1 MKVKVCHLTTVHWAY
16 DIRVFYKECQ
26 SLAKAGYEVVL
37 IARHDK
43 SESIEGVNIVPCPLF
58 KNRLARV
65 LFAPLRMFF
74 LALKQRAKVYHFHD
88 PELLVTG
95 LLLRLF
101 TRAKVIYDIHEDYK
115 TSIRQKHYLS
125 RRIAAAASI
134 FFGFFESAAAKSFK
148 LVLAEKYYEKRFP
161 KGIHV
166 LNYPIIEADRWE
178 DSTFGEDSALSQPG
192 YHRPLPGGSAPGNHH
207 LLYTGTMSEDRG
219 ALLYAEMLDYLKAI
233 DIFMVGFCRKNLAQ
247 QVREIAGKEHARLH
261 LEGEEEFVHPA
272 RVQYYYQEGKWLA
285 GLAVFPPTT
294 HYMNKELTKFFEY
307 MLAGIPVICSDF
319 PVWRELIEET
329 NAGLLVDPFDRQAI
343 TDAVEYLKTH
353 PGESSQMGKNG
364 RRAVLERYNWN
375 IEGEKL
381 LGLYQQILKI

>member
-1 MKVKVCHLTTVHWAY
+1 MKIKVCHLTTVHRAY
-16 DIRVFYKECQ
+16 DIRVFYKECL

-43 SESIEGVNIVPCPLF
+43 SETIAGVHIIPGPVF
-58 KNRLARV
+58 KNRLVRV
-65 LFAPLRMFF
+65 LFSPLRMFF

-101 TRAKVIYDIHEDYK
+101 TRARVIYDIHEDYK

-125 RRIAAAASI
+125 RWLAAVAAN
-134 FFGFFESAAAKSFK
+134 FFGFFESAAARFFQ
-148 LVLAEKYYEKRFP
+148 LVLAEKYYKKRFP
-161 KGIHV
+161 RGIHV
-166 LNYPIIEADRWE
+166 LNYPIIEEDRWK
-178 DSTFGEDSALSQPG
+178 DSTLGKDGALSQSG
-192 YHRPLPGGSAPGNHH
+192 YHRPLPGGSAPGSSH

-219 ALLYAEMLDYLKAI
+219 ALLYAEMLNYLKDI
-233 DIFMVGFCRKNLAQ
+233 DIFMVGFCRKSLAQ
-247 QVREIAGKEHARLH
+247 QVWEIAGKEQARLH

-272 RVQYYYQEGKWLA
+272 RVLYYYQKGKWLA
-285 GLAVFPPTT
+285 GLAVFPPTN

-307 MLAGIPVICSDF
+307 MSAGIPVICSDF

-329 NAGLLVDPFDRQAI
+329 DAGLVVDPFDRKAI

-353 PGESSQMGKNG
+353 PGEAAGMGENG
-364 RRAVLERYNWN
+364 KRAVLERFNWN
-375 IEGEKL
+375 LEGEKL
-381 LGLYQQILKI
+381 LSLYEQILK

>member
-1 MKVKVCHLTTVHWAY
+1 MKVKVCHLTTVHRAY
-16 DIRVFYKECQ
+16 DIRVFYKECR

-43 SESIEGVNIVPCPLF
+43 SETIEGVHIVPCPVF

-65 LFAPLRMFF
+65 LFSPLRMFF
-74 LALKQRAKVYHFHD
+74 LALKQGAKVYHFHD

-125 RRIAAAASI
+125 RWIAAAAAN
-134 FFGFFESAAAKSFK
+134 FFGFFESTAAKFFK

-166 LNYPIIEADRWE
+166 LNYPIIEADRWK
-178 DSTFGEDSALSQPG
+178 DSTFGKDGALSQPG
-192 YHRPLPGGSAPGNHH
+192 YHRPLPVGSAPGNHH
-207 LLYTGTMSEDRG
+207 LLYTGTLSEDRG
-219 ALLYAEMLDYLKAI
+219 ALLYAEMLNYLKDI
-233 DIFMVGFCRKNLAQ
+233 DIYMVGFCRKSLAQ
-247 QVREIAGKEHARLH
+247 QVREIVGKEHARLH
-261 LEGEEEFVHPA
+261 LEGEEEFIHPA
-272 RVQYYYQEGKWLA
+272 RVQYYYQKGKWLA
-285 GLAVFPPTT
+285 GLAIFPPTT

-319 PVWRELIEET
+319 PVWRELTEET
-329 NAGLLVDPFDRQAI
+329 NAGLLVDPFDRKAI

-381 LGLYQQILKI
+381 LGLYQQILK